1 MLWREKCPY
10 YGDGGVLI
18 MGIEVTLNT
27 VAQAGSK
34 KTHYCTQERERVYH
48 TPLRY
53 IYSESVDKC
62 IHVYQCG
69 VLRMIRLVSLPTIYW
84 P

>member
-27 VAQAGSK
+27 VAQAGS
-34 KTHYCTQERERVYH
+34 EEDSLLH
-48 TPLRY
+48 TGEGEGLPRTT
-53 IYSESVDKC
+53 E
-62 IHVYQCG
+62 IHI
-69 VLRMIRLVSLPTIYW
+69 L
-84 P
+84 